1 MIIDTHMHIYDDK
14 YNGNSTSAIE
24 ESINLGVKKMICAG
38 TDYESS
44 LKCIEFSNKYE
55 EIYACVGLYPENA
68 CKDSK
73 YLSWL
78 SELIKNKKVIGI
90 GEIGLDYYWDKSFID
105 KQKEVFIKQIEFASS
120 VNLPIVVHSRDAIQ
134 DTYDIL
140 KEHKARGVIHCYGGS
155 LEMARE
161 FVKLGYFL
169 GIGGVVTFKNAK
181 EIIKVVEEIDP
192 RFLLTETDSPY
203 LTPVPHRGEINIPGY
218 TKYVLEKI
226 AEIKQMDVKELENII
241 ENNVLRIFGI

>member
-14 YNGNSTSAIE
+14 YNGDSISAIKA
-24 ESINLGVKKMICAG
+24 SIDLGVKKMITAG
-38 TDYESS
+38 IDYETS

-68 CKDSK
+68 CKDNN

-78 SELIKNKKVIGI
+78 KELVKNKKVVAI
-90 GEIGLDYYWDKSFID
+90 GEIGLDYYWDRSFID
-105 KQKEVFIKQIEFASS
+105 KQKEVFINQIEFAKEN
-120 VNLPIVVHSRDAIQ
+120 NLPIVVHSRDAIQ

-140 KEHKARGVIHCYGGS
+140 KEHKGKGVIHCYGGS

-161 FVKLGYFL
+161 FVKLGYYL

-181 EIIKVVEEIDP
+181 EIVKVVEEINP
-192 RFLLTETDSPY
+192 NYLLTETDSPY
-203 LTPVPHRGEINIPGY
+203 LTPHPYRGEVNIPGY

-226 AEIKQMDVKELENII
+226 AELKNMDVKELEKII
-241 ENNVLRIFGI
+241 ENNVLRLFGI